1 VLGALLA
8 ATAAGVSLA
17 NADLDG
23 RGFLATVGAG
33 TIAVLIGVGLFAWQ
47 RQTSRRFGQLLVLAG
62 FGSFLAALG
71 ASDDQ
76 LVYSIGRVA
85 GWLFEVMLVYLFLSY
100 PSGRLTARPERIVLA
115 MFAATTLMLYLP
127 SALLIDEYPL
137 PWLTCTAECP
147 GNALQVVGSEPGFLE
162 TFFFPV
168 RTLITFASYVAL
180 LVILLRRIRSATTPT
195 SLGLTPVFAAV
206 AFRASMVVCFLTA
219 READASD
226 GFIELLAA
234 LVMISTPVAAL
245 GFLVGLL
252 RWQIHS
258 AAALRRL
265 AESPEPSTR
274 RLLRELVR
282 EALED
287 PSLDILYDAPGEA
300 ERWHDARGAPATLPS
315 TRDRCVIEID
325 DHGSP
330 IAAIVC
336 DGALNEHRELVEA
349 AGSWVRAVLVRQRL
363 VAALNA
369 SLRDVEASGRRL
381 AAAAASERR
390 RIERDLHDGA
400 QQQLVTLRV
409 KLQLAE
415 EQLEHDPVK
424 GAQLLRELAP
434 RIDEVI
440 DEVRSLARG
449 IYPALLADAGLGEA
463 VRAAGMRAELP
474 VTVSVDGLRRYP
486 LEVENAVYFCCLEA
500 LQNAA
505 KHGRASNVAV
515 EFHDEDGELR
525 FEVRDDGHGFASGL
539 GNGHSGAGAGL
550 TNMRDRLVAVGGT
563 LVVRSAPGSGTS
575 VSGSVPVRP
584 A

>member
-1 VLGALLA
+1 MA
-8 ATAAGVSLA
+8 ATAAGISLA

-33 TIAVLIGVGLFAWQ
+33 TVAVLVGVGVFAWQ
-47 RQTSRRFGQLLVLAG
+47 RETSRRFGQLLVLAG
-62 FGSFLAALG
+62 FASFLVALG
-71 ASDDQ
+71 ASDNE
-76 LVYSIGRVA
+76 LIYSIGRVA

-100 PSGRLTARPERIVLA
+100 PSGRLKGGPERVLVA
-115 MFAATTLMLYLP
+115 VFATTTLLLYAP
-127 SALLIDEYPL
+127 SALLIDQYPL
-137 PWLTCTAECP
+137 PWLTCTADCP
-147 GNALQVVGSEPGFLE
+147 GNAFQVVGSEPGALDAV
-162 TFFFPV
+162 FFPV
-168 RTLITFASYVAL
+168 RTLITFASYTGL
-180 LVILLRRIRSATTPT
+180 LVILLRRIRGATTPM

-206 AFRASMVVCFLTA
+206 AFRASMVVCFLAA
-219 READASD
+219 REAGASD
-226 GFIELLAA
+226 GLIDLITA

-245 GFLVGLL
+245 GFLFGLL

-258 AAALRRL
+258 AGALQRL

-274 RLLRELVR
+274 RELRERVR

-287 PSLDILYDAPGEA
+287 SRLEVLFSTPDEA
-300 ERWHDARGAPATLPS
+300 QRWEDTERKPVTLPS
-315 TRDRCVIEID
+315 GQDRCVVLID
-325 DHGSP
+325 DQGAHP

-336 DGALNEHRELVEA
+336 DPALNDHRELVEA

-381 AAAAASERR
+381 AVAAASERR

-415 EQLEHDPVK
+415 EQLGHDPAK
-424 GAQLLRELAP
+424 GAELIHELAP

-474 VTVSVDGLRRYP
+474 VAVSVDGLRRYS

-500 LQNAA
+500 LQNTA
-505 KHGRASNVAV
+505 KHGHATNVTV
-515 EFHDEDGELR
+515 EFADQDGELH
-525 FEVRDDGHGFASGL
+525 FVVRDDGGGFQAGRGAGRSG
-539 GNGHSGAGAGL
+539 SGAGL
-550 TNMRDRLVAVGGT
+550 TNMRDRLAAVGGM
-563 LVVRSAPGSGTS
+563 LVVRSAPGRGTS

-584 A
+584 N